1 MQKHHKKI
9 SLNSLKLQSLS
20 AGLFLVCL
28 TCIGSATAGAL
39 PKGNCAD
46 PQPYTDLNH
55 CRFRGADLRNKN
67 LVGTDLRHAQFNKT
81 QLQGADLT
89 HALIDGRGITY
100 AFLDGIK
107 GLPEEA
113 LVILKNRYLVTP
125 KSKTD
130 LSISLLSPD
139 YVAKGMTSIAGL
151 DNIFAASKV
160 AGTQDTVALLAYP
173 QYGDAIEAIIVAR
186 FEDSK
191 LDMPKC
197 YRSWQPFHDSN
208 LYYWP
213 RLESIIVT
221 PLKNGSYGVGVKI
234 SGGDG
239 DDLGSS
245 EWDKI
250 AIFELSN
257 ACKLILMHE
266 EYQARANDDSDYKNG
281 DGWGSGGELD
291 FRFTDIETVE
301 IKTTIWSRAL
311 NNKTRKKVSYK
322 KLKLN
327 IHH

>member
-1 MQKHHKKI
+1 MQKHQNI
-9 SLNSLKLQSLS
+9 SSLIPLKLQTLS
-20 AGLFLVCL
+20 VGLLFGCMAS
-28 TCIGSATAGAL
+28 IGSASAGAL
-39 PKGNCAD
+39 PKGDCAD

-89 HALIDGRGITY
+89 NALIDGRGITY
-100 AFLDGIK
+100 AFLDGVK

-113 LVILKNRYLVTP
+113 LAILKNRYLVTP
-125 KSKTD
+125 RSKTD
-130 LSISLLSPD
+130 LTISLLPLE
-139 YVAKGMTSIAGL
+139 YVAKDRTSIAGL
-151 DNIFAASKV
+151 DNIFAASKIT
-160 AGTQDTVALLAYP
+160 GTQNTIALLAYP
-173 QYGDAIEAIIVAR
+173 QYGDTVEAILVAR
-186 FEDSK
+186 FEDNM

-197 YRSWQPFHDSN
+197 YRSWQPFHDKN
-208 LYYWP
+208 NYYWP
-213 RLESIIVT
+213 RLESIIVS
-221 PLKNGSYGVGVKI
+221 PLKNGSYGVGIKI

-239 DDLGSS
+239 DDLGVS

-257 ACKLILMHE
+257 SCKLILMHE
-266 EYQARANDDSDYKNG
+266 EYQARANDDSEYKNG

-291 FRFTDIETVE
+291 FRFTDKETVE

-311 NNKTRKKVSYK
+311 NNKTRKKISYK

-327 IHH
+327 THH

>member
-1 MQKHHKKI
+1 MQKHQIKSNRNFLILH
-9 SLNSLKLQSLS
+9 SLNV
-20 AGLFLVCL
+20 GLFVG
-28 TCIGSATAGAL
+28 CIASISFAMAGEL
-39 PKGNCAD
+39 PEGNCAD

-89 HALIDGRGITY
+89 NALIGGRGITY
-100 AFLDGIK
+100 AFLDGVK
-107 GLPEEA
+107 GLPEEVLA
-113 LVILKNRYLVTP
+113 ILKNRYLVTP
-125 KSKTD
+125 RSKTE
-130 LSISLLSPD
+130 LSVSLLSPE
-139 YVAKGMTSIAGL
+139 YVARDMTSIAGL

-173 QYGDAIEAIIVAR
+173 QYGDTIEAIIVAR
-186 FEDSK
+186 FEDNK

-197 YRSWQPFHDSN
+197 YRSWQPFHDDN

-213 RLESIIVT
+213 RLELIIVS
-221 PLKNGSYGVGVKI
+221 PLKNGSYGIGIKI
-234 SGGDG
+234 TGGDG
-239 DDLGSS
+239 DDLGVS

-266 EYQARANDDSDYKNG
+266 EYQMRANDDPEYKQG

-291 FRFTDIETVE
+291 FRFMDKETVE
-301 IKTTIWSRAL
+301 IKTTIWSRTL
-311 NNKTRKKVSYK
+311 SNKTRKKISYK
-322 KLKLN
+322 KLKLK
-327 IHH
+327 